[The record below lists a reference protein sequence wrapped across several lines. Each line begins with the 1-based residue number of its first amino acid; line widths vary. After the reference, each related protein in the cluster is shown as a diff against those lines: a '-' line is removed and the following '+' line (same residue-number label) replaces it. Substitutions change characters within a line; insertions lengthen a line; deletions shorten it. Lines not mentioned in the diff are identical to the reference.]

1 MADDIQQRFAFAEEL
16 AGAAGEVIRPYFR
29 RRIEISDK
37 GKDGFY
43 DPVTEA
49 DRRAEQVIRRRIT
62 ERYPQDG
69 IIGEEFGS
77 TPGTSGF
84 VWVIDPIDGTRAF
97 IAGQPLWG
105 TLIGLEHHARP
116 LIGILD
122 QPFLRERF
130 IGYEVQTLFCNADG
144 TFNISTRSCDNLAQA
159 VICTTHPLT
168 HFTEDERAKFRR
180 VEKQCRLS
188 RYGGDCYAYGLLA
201 MGFID
206 LVIEAGLKHWDVS
219 AIFPIVEG
227 AGGILTSWKGE
238 SAAHGGNVVAAGDRR
253 IHAQAV
259 QLLSAAP

>member
-29 RRIEISDK
+29 RRIDICDK
-37 GKDGFY
+37 GTDGFY

-77 TPGTSGF
+77 RPGTSGF

-97 IAGQPLWG
+97 LAGQPLWG
-105 TLIGLEHHARP
+105 TLIALEYDRRV

-122 QPFLRERF
+122 QPFLQERF
-130 IGYEVQTLFCNADG
+130 IGYAGKAEFRDRDGAARLNTRACATLAE
-144 TFNISTRSCDNLAQA
+144 A

-168 HFTEDERAKFRR
+168 HFTEHERANFGR

-227 AGGILTSWKGE
+227 AGGILTSWNGE

-259 QLLSAAP
+259 QLLSADL

>member
-16 AGAAGEVIRPYFR
+16 ADAAGAIIRPYFR
-29 RRIEISDK
+29 RRIEVSDK

-49 DRRAEQVIRRRIT
+49 DRRAEQVIRQKIT
-62 ERYPQDG
+62 GRYPQDG

-97 IAGQPLWG
+97 LAGQPLWG
-105 TLIGLEHHARP
+105 TLIGLEHDGRA
-116 LIGILD
+116 LAGILD
-122 QPFLRERF
+122 QPFLQERF
-130 IGYEVQTLFCNADG
+130 VGHGGKADFRDRDGAARLNTRACATLAE
-144 TFNISTRSCDNLAQA
+144 A

-168 HFTEDERAKFRR
+168 HFTEDERARFRR
-180 VEKQCRLS
+180 VEKECRLS

-201 MGFID
+201 MGFLDI
-206 LVIEAGLKHWDVS
+206 VIEAGLKHWDIA
-219 AIFPIVEG
+219 AIFPLIEG
-227 AGGILTSWKGE
+227 AGGVLTAWNGG

-253 IHAQAV
+253 THAQAV
-259 QLLSAAP
+259 HLLTAQL